1 MRLLP
6 IVTYLLSGGGRSRPT
21 LLSAEDLHLL
31 KTNLKEQLL
40 KDERVWPGTMS
51 RESLE
56 LARMLERL
64 RPVDEC
70 SSLVDDW
77 RREYGEFDVLSCDPL
92 VVALEYNEAS
102 VVRGGF
108 LARASDDG
116 RVELRIEIKWRSD
129 EILPVE
135 LNGTLTALD
144 GGRVE
149 VSLVTGAVRS
159 PTSGEIQD
167 MMDAQG
173 TLRERSEPAIQRHGG
188 FGATF
193 EFGYLDGDLAI
204 LRACEGKQCAAGTAV
219 VLSRADPESFDESWF
234 KYART
239 RTYYDALGREKKMDL
254 PY

>member
-108 LARASDDG
+108 LARASDDSG
-116 RVELRIEIKWRSD
+116 SSCGSRS
-129 EILPVE
+129 
-135 LNGTLTALD
+135 N
-144 GGRVE
+144 
-149 VSLVTGAVRS
+149 GAVTRFCLSNSTGRS
-159 PTSGEIQD
+159 QLLTEV
-167 MMDAQG
+167 A
-173 TLRERSEPAIQRHGG
+173 LRCRSSREPSDRP
-188 FGATF
+188 
-193 EFGYLDGDLAI
+193 
-204 LRACEGKQCAAGTAV
+204 RA
-219 VLSRADPESFDESWF
+219 
-234 KYART
+234 ARF
-239 RTYYDALGREKKMDL
+239 RT
-254 PY
+254 